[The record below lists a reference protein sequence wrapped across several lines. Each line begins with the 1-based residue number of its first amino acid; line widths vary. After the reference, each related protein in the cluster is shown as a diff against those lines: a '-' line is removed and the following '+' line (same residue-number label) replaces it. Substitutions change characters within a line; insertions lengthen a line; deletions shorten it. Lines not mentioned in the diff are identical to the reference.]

1 VTDMVGS
8 ALIRR
13 HIGRRFVALRTQ
25 AGLTQEHAAIEL
37 QRARATLGRIEE
49 GDERVRFRDVDVRA
63 MLELYGAGPEES
75 KMLMALTAETRN
87 GRKKSWWHDY
97 TETALP
103 QWAVLYTTLENSA
116 ETIRTY
122 QSELVPGL
130 LQIKAYAEEIHTVPS
145 GYTDAETAQ
154 RLVSV
159 RLKRQSLLTRPR
171 APHLIAVLNEAVLHR
186 PVGGNAVM
194 SEQLAHLLEI
204 TQRTSVSVRIL
215 PWSAGA
221 HGGMGAA
228 NSFNLLDF
236 PVDPRTEE
244 PLEPPLVY
252 VSTLTGAMY
261 LNKSNEV
268 SAYQLVWGDLERQ
281 ALSEAES
288 RKMITRA
295 MESFRNA

>member
-1 VTDMVGS
+1 MDMVGS

-25 AGLTQEHAAIEL
+25 AGITQEQAAIAL

-75 KMLMALTAETRN
+75 RMLMALTAETRN

-97 TETALP
+97 TETTLP
-103 QWAVLYTTLENSA
+103 EWAVLYTALEDSA

-130 LQIKAYAEEIHTVPS
+130 LQVQAYAEEIHRVPP

-159 RLKRQSLLTRPR
+159 RLKRQSLLARPR
-171 APHLIAVLNEAVLHR
+171 APHLIAILNEAVLHR
-186 PVGGNAVM
+186 PVAGNV
-194 SEQLAHLLEI
+194 
-204 TQRTSVSVRIL
+204 
-215 PWSAGA
+215 
-221 HGGMGAA
+221 
-228 NSFNLLDF
+228 
-236 PVDPRTEE
+236 
-244 PLEPPLVY
+244 
-252 VSTLTGAMY
+252 
-261 LNKSNEV
+261 K
-268 SAYQLVWGDLERQ
+268 
-281 ALSEAES
+281 
-288 RKMITRA
+288 
-295 MESFRNA
+295 